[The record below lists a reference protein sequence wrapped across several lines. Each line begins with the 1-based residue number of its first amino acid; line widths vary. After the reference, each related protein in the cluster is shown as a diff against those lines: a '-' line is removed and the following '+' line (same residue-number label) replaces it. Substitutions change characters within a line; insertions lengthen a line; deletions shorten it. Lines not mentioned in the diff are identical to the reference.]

1 MRNFILKNLVL
12 KVKVKFNAFTFLQN
26 CVDVPGFFDDN
37 GCSWYVIDVET
48 NQAMCNNYLFV
59 IALPLVLFIAYTM
72 RRDVT
77 TGDVTTLH
85 CVAGM

>member
-1 MRNFILKNLVL
+1 MHPHFCKI
-12 KVKVKFNAFTFLQN
+12 AWTFL
-26 CVDVPGFFDDN
+26 VSSTVM

-59 IALPLVLFIAYTM
+59 IALPLVLFIAYTG
-72 RRDVT
+72 RRNVT
-77 TGDVTTLH
+77 TDNVTTPY